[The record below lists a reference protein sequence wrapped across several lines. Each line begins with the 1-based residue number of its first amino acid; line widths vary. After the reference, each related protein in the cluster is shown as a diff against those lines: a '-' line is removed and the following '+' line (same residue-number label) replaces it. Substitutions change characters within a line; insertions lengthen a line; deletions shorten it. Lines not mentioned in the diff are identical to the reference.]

1 MKTKLK
7 IFGKSVPLAL
17 LIVVMA
23 GAGIGSAALVG
34 YLSNSVDAT
43 MTVQSPITVEISE
56 DGVTY
61 DEENSVTLEGVFGGN
76 TATIYVKTANNA
88 NNMIYGDI
96 EATITSPGITCAD
109 ITGFDIT
116 TTIGDTTYDTES
128 VITLC
133 DEIDYS
139 NIKFVVAGTGTS
151 KPHWAVGEVDVSQAD
166 ITFDA
171 AALGDYTFAMQI
183 IPRTA

>member
-1 MKTKLK
+1 MEKGIK
-7 IFGKSVPLAL
+7 IFGKTMPLAML
-17 LIVVMA
+17 FVLVA

-43 MTVQSPITVEISE
+43 MTVQSPITVEISTGTGYSE
-56 DGVTY
+56 T
-61 DEENSVTLEGVFGGN
+61 NSVELSDVFGGN

-116 TTIGDTTYDTES
+116 TTIGDTTYPTES
-128 VITLC
+128 VVSLC

-139 NIKFVVAGTGTS
+139 NIKFVMAGAGTS
-151 KPHWAVGEVDVSQAD
+151 KPHWAVGEIDISQAD
-166 ITFDA
+166 ITFNA
-171 AALGDYTFAMQI
+171 SALGDYTFAMQI